1 MGDSFKNHINNE
13 WTSYAFK
20 YQEKFHKISWQNAY
34 KMLFKPIRLKRTLKK
49 PIVILEQSS
58 EERNYVFLTKDL
70 NIHTV
75 NVVFKDNIWYADSL
89 NV

>member
-1 MGDSFKNHINNE
+1 MNTLSVFDPQNNE
-13 WTSYAFK
+13 V
-20 YQEKFHKISWQNAY
+20 
-34 KMLFKPIRLKRTLKK
+34 LFDSKSIGLAIVNPELSSNVNDFLKRTLKK